1 MELALIGILLFGL
14 ALIGIP
20 VAMNMSTHP
29 MGAIPSTA
37 MLLVGIGLVIMCAI
51 LFIFT
56 KLYVRTRADE
66 AFVRTGTGGA
76 RIVRD
81 GGSIV
86 LPFLHEIVKVSLATI
101 RLLVERKG
109 TDALITADKLRADI
123 RAEFFVRVQ
132 PEDDSIQTA
141 ARSLGNKMTDETEVA
156 ALIED
161 KLVNALRTASA
172 RKTLEQLNSD
182 REEFVKEITAMV
194 TSDLAHNG
202 FMLES
207 VTISKLDQTDVTHMK
222 ETNIFDAQGLRSIA
236 EITQTNL
243 TRRNE
248 LTRNGERE
256 RTAQDVAARQQ
267 ILALERTKAEA
278 EATQATQIATI
289 QADQTRVTQ
298 EKQIESERL
307 VQTAQV
313 EQARLVQLAKQ
324 KQEQDIAVAN
334 QVRLKAQQEA
344 EQTVDVARRAR
355 ETAVAQAEAEK
366 ALAEAKLAAAETE
379 RTTAR
384 QLVITAEQIAIADRE
399 GKKSVIAATALAEQA
414 YVKDAKGADA
424 KAYTVRAEAEARKTS
439 ADAEAEATRKKA
451 EAEAQAAKLRAEGE
465 KNAALA
471 RAAGEQAALEAQ
483 AAGQRAVALAQAEG
497 QRAVAMVPVEVAEKQ
512 VAIDKARVET
522 VLVPELEAREK
533 SGKAA
538 QDFDLARLRIEG
550 ETRVR
555 IEGAKVMATVLNK
568 VTANVYG
575 TPEDVAKMTTAFNNG
590 MGLSGFMGG
599 FFDGANNSPDLVSA
613 LSAAGKLAQ
622 AATERLTTNGTA
634 ITPSTPL
641 TPPAE

>member
-236 EITQTNL
+236 
-243 TRRNE
+243 
-248 LTRNGERE
+248 
-256 RTAQDVAARQQ
+256 
-267 ILALERTKAEA
+267 
-278 EATQATQIATI
+278 
-289 QADQTRVTQ
+289 
-298 EKQIESERL
+298 
-307 VQTAQV
+307 
-313 EQARLVQLAKQ
+313 
-324 KQEQDIAVAN
+324 
-334 QVRLKAQQEA
+334 
-344 EQTVDVARRAR
+344 
-355 ETAVAQAEAEK
+355 
-366 ALAEAKLAAAETE
+366 
-379 RTTAR
+379 
-384 QLVITAEQIAIADRE
+384 
-399 GKKSVIAATALAEQA
+399 
-414 YVKDAKGADA
+414 
-424 KAYTVRAEAEARKTS
+424 
-439 ADAEAEATRKKA
+439 
-451 EAEAQAAKLRAEGE
+451 
-465 KNAALA
+465 
-471 RAAGEQAALEAQ
+471 
-483 AAGQRAVALAQAEG
+483 
-497 QRAVAMVPVEVAEKQ
+497 
-512 VAIDKARVET
+512 
-522 VLVPELEAREK
+522 
-533 SGKAA
+533 
-538 QDFDLARLRIEG
+538 
-550 ETRVR
+550 
-555 IEGAKVMATVLNK
+555 
-568 VTANVYG
+568 
-575 TPEDVAKMTTAFNNG
+575 
-590 MGLSGFMGG
+590 
-599 FFDGANNSPDLVSA
+599 
-613 LSAAGKLAQ
+613 
-622 AATERLTTNGTA
+622 
-634 ITPSTPL
+634 
-641 TPPAE
+641 